1 MGGEE
6 GDMPDL
12 SDSEDDRGSP
22 RTDVVLSKS
31 QVAGVAGKEGDKY
44 ARDNRVMCMG
54 ERWVKLMRREGSS
67 ARWRRGT
74 SSWGRSS
81 SRVAEIS
88 SNSTR
93 HALY

>member
-1 MGGEE
+1 MEAVPKWTAATSLHCTE
-6 GDMPDL
+6 
-12 SDSEDDRGSP
+12 
-22 RTDVVLSKS
+22 TDVDNLVLSKS